1 MKPIAYSTF
10 SSLYHEGQQASLV
23 RARKSPSGVPDLLE
37 VARPGNM
44 ARPALLHFVVLYQD
58 MLGGSRVRGDLGGGH
73 FDVIGKNRRAVRDR
87 VRPSISHYAAAA
99 LEGRQ

>member
-1 MKPIAYSTF
+1 MKPIAYSAF

-23 RARKSPSGVPDLLE
+23 WARKSPSGVPNLLE
-37 VARPGNM
+37 VARPGDM
-44 ARPALLHFVVLYQD
+44 SRPALLHFVLYQD
-58 MLGGSRVRGDLGGGH
+58 MLGDSRVRGDLGVGH
-73 FDVIGKNRRAVRDR
+73 FDVIGQNRRAVRDR

>member
-1 MKPIAYSTF
+1 MKPLAYWAF

-23 RARKSPSGVPDLLE
+23 RARKLPGGVPDLLE
-37 VARPGNM
+37 VARPGDM
-44 ARPALLHFVVLYQD
+44 SGPALLNFVLYQD

-73 FDVIGKNRRAVRDR
+73 FDVIGQNRRAVRDPL
-87 VRPSISHYAAAA
+87 RPSIPHCAAGA